1 MKAALYCRL
10 SEEDKNKV
18 SISDVSESIQNQ
30 RALLEGYVIANNWEI
45 YDVYSDDDWSGLD
58 EDRPEWNR
66 LLKDAEDGKFNVV
79 ICKSQSR
86 FTREMEAVEKY
97 LHKKFIEWNIRFIG
111 LVDNADTFNKGN
123 KKQRQIVGLT
133 NEWFCE
139 DISENV
145 KAAFDVKRKLGK
157 FIGSFAAY
165 GYAKDP
171 ADNNKL
177 IIDEEAAKI
186 VRQIYAWYLEGYGAQ
201 RITQELNKRKIPNP
215 TFYKRKLGLNYKKSF
230 NCSML
235 WNRLTVKRILQNPS
249 YAGHMAQGKIK
260 KLSYKSKK
268 YINIPKQKWIIVK
281 NTHEAII
288 QEEVFLEV
296 QRRFKSRQKST
307 KKGQTHIFATKVKC
321 LDCGGSMQKGITSK
335 DRGEYPFLR
344 CKLYLKTPKENKL
357 CTSHYIKLNDLEKI
371 VSKRLKEYIND
382 YLDEDNAASILHA
395 ESEINNKI
403 KDFRKELN
411 RVNMYLQEQTQI
423 LESLYVDKVK
433 GIISEEVFIDF
444 NKKFMLEKG
453 VYEQKRE
460 YINMQIK
467 EISNK
472 ADNIDEWVKTVR
484 KYKDFDK
491 LTHEMVNDLIDYIEI
506 GERNKVTDQQTI
518 KIHWLF

>member
-10 SEEDKNKV
+10 SEEDRNKV
-18 SISDVSESIQNQ
+18 DISDVSESIQNQ
-30 RALLEGYVIANNWEI
+30 KALLEGYVLANSWEI

-58 EDRPEWNR
+58 ADRPEWNR

-79 ICKSQSR
+79 ICKSQAR

-97 LHKKFIEWNIRFIG
+97 LHNKFIEWNIRFIG
-111 LVDNADTFNKGN
+111 LVDNADTSNKGN
-123 KKQRQIVGLT
+123 KKQRQIMGLT

-145 KAAFDVKRKLGK
+145 KAALDVKRKLGK

-165 GYAKDP
+165 GYTKDP
-171 ADNNKL
+171 SDNNKL
-177 IIDEEAAKI
+177 IVDEEAAEI
-186 VRQIYAWYLEGYGAQ
+186 VRQIYTWYLEGFGIQ
-201 RITQELNKRKIPNP
+201 RITQELNNRQIPNP
-215 TFYKRKLGLNYKKSF
+215 TFYKRKAGLNYKKTL
-230 NCSML
+230 NCSTL
-235 WNRLTVKRILQNPS
+235 WNRLTVRRILQNQL
-249 YAGHMAQGKIK
+249 YAGHMTQGKIK
-260 KLSYKSKK
+260 KISYKSKK
-268 YINIPKQKWIIVK
+268 YIQIPKQKWIIVK

-307 KKGQTHIFATKVKC
+307 KKGKAHIFATKVKC
-321 LDCGGSMQKGITSK
+321 LDCGGTMQKGVTSK

-344 CKLYLKTPKENKL
+344 CKLYLKTPKENKM
-357 CTSHYIKLNDLEKI
+357 CTSHYIKLGNLEDA
-371 VSKRLKEYIND
+371 VSKKIKEYINV
-382 YLDEDNAASILHA
+382 YLDEDNAASILHS

-403 KDFRKELN
+403 KDLKKELN

-423 LESLYVDKVK
+423 LESLYVDKFK

-453 VYEQKRE
+453 VYEQKSE

-472 ADNIDEWVKTVR
+472 ADNIDEWIKTIR
-484 KYKDFDK
+484 KYKDFDN

-506 GERNKVTDQQTI
+506 GERNKVTDEQII
-518 KIHWLF
+518 KVHWLF